1 MSAPKKGKTPD
12 TAEVDASKK
21 KKSATSRKKAPSKD
35 SAATATDSHKESVAV
50 VPSESGTKPAK
61 KKHKVES
68 ERPKK
73 TKKSS
78 NKTPSPRTPSTW
90 QTIGRFA
97 LSICVGAICAL
108 VCIGYASYRAAL
120 YDIQQWTAPSVA
132 TEDSIPGRIWS
143 RPLEL
148 RLHLK
153 ISQKEV
159 EDLLLAAGYSKVD
172 SVERPMDFVVKND
185 SIQIAVEGKS
195 KTTQPINSSSSQ
207 HIEVFFANSVTTPM
221 IIDIVEASK
230 KRRESVQ
237 LAPVLLA
244 SYSHD
249 NSAAIRNP
257 LDKIPKHVPQAIL
270 AMEDSRFY
278 QHEGVDFLGLS
289 RALIVNLV
297 SDSKSQGASTITQ
310 QLVKNLILQNPEKT
324 YKRKAKEAIRAI
336 ALEHEFSKKEL
347 LEMYVNEVYLGQ
359 VNGRAVVG
367 VSQAAKVYFGKSVDR
382 LSIGEAA
389 MIAGIISAPN
399 SYSPM
404 RHPEKAKER
413 RDITLKRMLTTQDI
427 SQEEYD
433 KELAKPLE
441 LNIRPEQRRAN
452 YFVDG
457 VVDKIENHLGDG
469 LISALGLQIYST
481 VDPITQLLAEKTV
494 QAQVE
499 ALEKQYPQMQGAQVA
514 MVVLSHKT
522 GEVLAMVGGRNYGK
536 SQFNR
541 AVYAKRQVGSLV
553 KPLLYG
559 LLFDSDSSLSPGCWV
574 EDKEI
579 AIVRDGK
586 EWKPT
591 NYDHQYMG
599 YMTLRN
605 SLALSRNTP
614 SVQIYQRLQE
624 YNQNPEFFVEFG
636 TKIGLT
642 GIGSNPSASLG
653 AFEASVLDMAEVYAS
668 IANHGIYQEAKWTS
682 AIAHRSGEQLEN
694 IAQDKHSVLG
704 ANSAWLVQSMLEEV
718 VQTGTAKKA
727 VSFGALGA
735 LAAKTGTTN
744 NGHDAWVVGFDPEVV
759 VAVWVGFDKGTSL
772 GLGGSQAA
780 LPIWASYFANI
791 DTKRESTFSVPKSVE
806 SATVCANWDNCETEQ
821 REDWFVKGT
830 YADSKCALFE
840 FEDPSFVAR
849 LFPTISKQIEKN
861 PESIETTKKEE
872 DKEEGLLFRLL
883 PWGKKK

>member
-1 MSAPKKGKTPD
+1 MSASKKGKTPD

-35 SAATATDSHKESVAV
+35 SATTDSHKASVSVAA
-50 VPSESGTKPAK
+50 SDRGKKPAK
-61 KKHKVES
+61 KKHQSES

-73 TKKSS
+73 TKKTS
-78 NKTPSPRTPSTW
+78 NKTPSPRTSSMW
-90 QTIGRFA
+90 KTIGRFA
-97 LSICVGAICAL
+97 LSICVGTIFAL

-132 TEDSIPGRIWS
+132 TEDTVPGRIWS

-159 EDLLLAAGYSKVD
+159 EDLLLAAGYSKVE

-195 KTTQPINSSSSQ
+195 TSTQPINSSSSQ
-207 HIEVFFANSVTTPM
+207 HIEVFFANSATTPM

-237 LAPVLLA
+237 LSPVLLA

-249 NSAAIRNP
+249 NSTTIRNP

-278 QHEGVDFLGLS
+278 QHEGVDFLGLA

-310 QLVKNLILQNPEKT
+310 QLVKNLILQNSEKT

-336 ALEHEFSKKEL
+336 ALEHEFSKEEL

-413 RDITLKRMLTTQDI
+413 RDITLKRMLTTKDI

-433 KELAKPLE
+433 KEFAKPLE

-457 VVDKIENHLGDG
+457 VVDKIEHHLGDG

-499 ALEKQYPQMQGAQVA
+499 ALEQQYPQMQGAQVA

-522 GEVLAMVGGRNYGK
+522 GEILAMVGGKNYGK

-579 AIVRDGK
+579 TIVRDGK

-599 YMTLRN
+599 YMTLRK

-624 YNQNPEFFVEFG
+624 YNQNSEFFVEFG
-636 TKIGLT
+636 KKIGLT

-653 AFEASVLDMAEVYAS
+653 AFEASVLDMSEVYAS
-668 IANHGIYQEAKWTS
+668 IANNGIYQEAKWTS

-694 IAQDKHSVLG
+694 IIQNKHSVLG

-727 VSFGALGA
+727 ASFGALGA

-759 VAVWVGFDKGTSL
+759 VAVWVGFDKGKSL

-791 DTKRESTFSVPKSVE
+791 DTKRSSAFSIPKSIE
-806 SATVCANWDNCETEQ
+806 RDPVCANWDNCETEQ
-821 REDWFVKGT
+821 REDWFVRGQ
-830 YADSKCALFE
+830 YEDSQCALFE

-849 LFPTISKQIEKN
+849 LFPTITKQTEKKQEDTEPPN
-861 PESIETTKKEE
+861 KENE
-872 DKEEGLLFRLL
+872 EEGLWFRLL